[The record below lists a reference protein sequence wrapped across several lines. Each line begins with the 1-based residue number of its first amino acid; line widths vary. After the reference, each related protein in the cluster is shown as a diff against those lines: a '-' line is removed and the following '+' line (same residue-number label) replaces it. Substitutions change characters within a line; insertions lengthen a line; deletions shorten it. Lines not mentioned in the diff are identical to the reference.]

1 MDLGLKGRKAI
12 ITGSTRGIGRAIAEQ
27 LAAEGVDVAIGARDE
42 AATREAGEA
51 IRSTHGCKVFAKPVN
66 VKDAD
71 AYKAWLTEAAE
82 ELGGVDI
89 FVPNVSGGGGMDS
102 EKNWWR
108 NFEIDV
114 LHTVRGCETL
124 LPQLKASDAG
134 SIVIIGS
141 TNAVETFMGPM
152 AYNAMKAALITYAK
166 QLSQFVAKRGVRV
179 NVVSPGP
186 IYFEGGAWEMIKG
199 AVPKMYEST
208 LEQIPTGRMGTP
220 EEVARVVTFLASPA
234 ASLVTGVN
242 LVADNGFTK
251 RVQL

>member
-1 MDLGLKGRKAI
+1 MDLGLKGSKAI

-27 LAAEGVDVAIGARDE
+27 LAAEGVDVAVGARDE
-42 AATREAGEA
+42 AATTETGEA
-51 IRSTHGCKVFAKPVN
+51 IGKKYGVNTFAKPVN
-66 VKDAD
+66 VKNAD
-71 AYKAWLTEAAE
+71 EYAAWLDEAAE
-82 ELGGVDI
+82 ALGGVDI

-124 LPQLKASDAG
+124 LPRLKQSDAG

-152 AYNAMKAALITYAK
+152 AYNAMKAALVTYGK

-199 AVPKMYEST
+199 AVPKLYEST
-208 LEQIPTGRMGTP
+208 MEQIPTGRMGTP

>member
-1 MDLGLKGRKAI
+1 MDLGLQGKKAI

-27 LAAEGVDVAIGARDE
+27 LADEGVNLAIGARDE
-42 AATREAGEA
+42 AATAEAGKALEA
-51 IRSTHGCKVFAKPVN
+51 RGVKVFARPVN
-66 VKDAD
+66 VKDAE
-71 AYKAWLTEAAE
+71 AYKAWLEAAVE
-82 ELGGVDI
+82 ALGGVDI
-89 FVPNVSGGGGMDS
+89 FVANVSGGGGMDS

-124 LPQLKASDAG
+124 LPSLKKSGAG

-141 TNAVETFMGPM
+141 TNAVETFVGPM
-152 AYNAMKAALITYAK
+152 AYNAMKAALVTYGK

-199 AVPKMYEST
+199 AVPKMYEDT
-208 LEQIPTGRMGTP
+208 IAQIPGGKMGTP

-234 ASLVTGVN
+234 ASLVTGIN